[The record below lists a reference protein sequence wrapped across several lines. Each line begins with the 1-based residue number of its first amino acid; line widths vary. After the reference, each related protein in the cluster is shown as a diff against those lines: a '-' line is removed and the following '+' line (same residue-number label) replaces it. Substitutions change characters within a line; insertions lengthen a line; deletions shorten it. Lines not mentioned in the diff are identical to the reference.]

1 MLKHILLV
9 STILGATLAT
19 PVAEP
24 ESATDLEKRCT
35 PPGQFCNRGVPCCSG
50 AWCGNNG
57 LCSRCIPRGQFCNRG
72 VPCCAAEPGAAT
84 TGSAPGV
91 SRAANSVTAACR
103 AVPVRDRVGGIIS

>member
-57 LCSRCIPRGQFCNRG
+57 LCSSCIPPGQFCNRGVPCCSGAWCGNNGLCSRCIPRGQFCNRG
-72 VPCCAAEPGAAT
+72 VPCCA
-84 TGSAPGV
+84 GSWCGTNGLC
-91 SRAANSVTAACR
+91 S
-103 AVPVRDRVGGIIS
+103 